1 MPDDVLQ
8 FIFGPSPHSASWL
21 WLGLTLLLLVIAWY
35 VGVVVW
41 TLPAHRLRSIPVV
54 RSWHSKLLR
63 RKFIRAI
70 RSIDGQYRAG
80 ELSAPQASHQMSR
93 TLRSFLHQA
102 TGARA
107 QYLHVDRIRSGD
119 LAEAAPVLAALN
131 DAQFNTASPVD
142 VGEIGTTT
150 EELIR
155 SWP

>member
-8 FIFGPSPHSASWL
+8 FIFGPSPYSMSWL
-21 WLGLTLLLLVIAWY
+21 WLGLALLLLVIAWY
-35 VGVVVW
+35 IGVVVW
-41 TLPAHRLRSIPVV
+41 TLPAHRLRAIPVV

-70 RSIDGQYRAG
+70 ASIDRQHRAG
-80 ELSAPQASHQMSR
+80 ELSAQQASQQMSR

-102 TGARA
+102 TGTRA
-107 QYLHVDRIRSGD
+107 QYLHVEKIRSGD
-119 LAEAAPVLAALN
+119 LADAAPVLAALD

-142 VGEIGTTT
+142 VGEVGSTT